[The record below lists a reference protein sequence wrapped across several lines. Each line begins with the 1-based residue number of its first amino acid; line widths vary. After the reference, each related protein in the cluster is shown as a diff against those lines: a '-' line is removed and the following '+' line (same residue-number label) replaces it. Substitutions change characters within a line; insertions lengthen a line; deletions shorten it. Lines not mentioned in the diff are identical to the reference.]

1 MQHGGELGN
10 NTNADQTASAN
21 SWSRL
26 LQANGLRFADPTEE
40 QRFAKEY
47 VEDYRQFHQLSM
59 FLGVMLYYIF
69 FLWDRIIDPVNY
81 GYTQAI
87 RGVVFA
93 PMGLICIGLLQ
104 MERFRKV
111 HEGLVIGTLTLAN
124 IGLTVI
130 YCILT
135 DGMNYGSVGIVL
147 VTLFTF
153 TLLRVR
159 FSFYLI
165 YGAAVLLSFNLGQWY
180 TQTKAGMFGINNL
193 CVVSA
198 ILMGLFAAFHRE
210 RDMRHKFVVEDEL
223 RAAKLKVEDLLYSML
238 PDDIVRR
245 INRGEKVIADSYGEV
260 SIVFA
265 DLVGFTHLAR
275 KLSPNHLVETLN
287 QLFSEF
293 DQLAA
298 KFQVEKIKTIGDAYM
313 AISGV
318 GKDKEGQ
325 AERAADFAIG
335 IREIVARMS
344 DRNDFDLHVRI
355 GLHIGPVVAGV
366 IGSARPAYD
375 CWGDAVNLA
384 SRLESSARSG
394 SIHISEQAYWRLRDA
409 FVIEQ
414 GEDVELKGMGKTPS
428 FALLRRRRPNAATA
442 Y

>member
-1 MQHGGELGN
+1 MQDHQDDANHGTPTKGWPG
-10 NTNADQTASAN
+10 
-21 SWSRL
+21 L
-26 LQANGLRFADPTEE
+26 LQAQGLQFDNPAEE

-47 VEDYRQFHQLSM
+47 VEDYRQFHQLSI
-59 FLGVMLYYIF
+59 FLGIMLYYIF

-87 RGVVFA
+87 RGLVFA
-93 PMGLICIGLLQ
+93 PMGLVCIGLLQ
-104 MERFRKV
+104 LDRMRKA
-111 HEGLVIGTLTLAN
+111 HEWLVITTLTLAN
-124 IGLTVI
+124 MGLTVI

-153 TLLRVR
+153 MLLRVR
-159 FSFYLI
+159 FVFYLL
-165 YGAAVLLSFNLGQWY
+165 YSVATLVAFNLGQWY
-180 TQTKAGMFGINNL
+180 ANTQAGMFGINNL

-198 ILMGLFAAFHRE
+198 ALMGLFAAFHRE
-210 RDMRHKFVVEDEL
+210 RDMRRKFVVEDEL
-223 RAAKLKVEDLLYSML
+223 RAAKRKVEELLYSML

-245 INRGEKVIADSYGEV
+245 INLGEKVIADSYGEV

-298 KFQVEKIKTIGDAYM
+298 KFQIEKIKTIGDAYM

-344 DRNDFDLHVRI
+344 DRNDFDMHVRI

-366 IGSARPAYD
+366 IGSARPAFD

-384 SRLESSARSG
+384 SRLEASARSG
-394 SIHISEQAYWRLRDA
+394 AIHISEQAYWRLRDT

-414 GEDVELKGMGKTPS
+414 GEDVDLKGMGKTPS
-428 FALLRRRRPNAATA
+428 FALLGRRGAGTATG